1 MSAFLLLVV
10 VAYLL
15 GAIPFGLVVAK
26 LMGGPDP
33 RTAGSGN
40 IGAANVY
47 RLLGRNAGAFTLFG
61 DLMKGAAPVFL
72 ARFGLTDLGGWHEA
86 AVAVVGLAAV
96 VGHIWPI
103 YLGFR
108 GGKAVATSF
117 GVVLVISPL
126 AAAVLAAL
134 YGLVF
139 QHWRIS
145 SVASLAAAWALP
157 AVVGL
162 FSGSKVYLLLAAVLS
177 ALVLWRHQENIV
189 RLCREQEPE
198 LLAGETGKQ
207 DPTASP
213 NPAPE

>member
-1 MSAFLLLVV
+1 MSAFFLLIIL
-10 VAYLL
+10 AYFL

-61 DLMKGAAPVFL
+61 DIMKGAVPVFL
-72 ARFGLTDLGGWHEA
+72 GRFGLTDLGGWHEA
-86 AVAVVGLAAV
+86 GVAAVGLAAV
-96 VGHIWPI
+96 AGHIWPI

-117 GVVLVISPL
+117 GVVLVISPP

-134 YGLVF
+134 YVLVW
-139 QHWRIS
+139 QRWRIS

-157 AVVGL
+157 AAMGL
-162 FSGSKVYLLLAAVLS
+162 LSASKIYLLLSAVLS
-177 ALVLWRHQENIV
+177 AFILWRHQENIV
-189 RLCREQEPE
+189 RLCRAQEPE
-198 LLAGETGKQ
+198 LRAGEGETQ
-207 DPTASP
+207 DP
-213 NPAPE
+213 